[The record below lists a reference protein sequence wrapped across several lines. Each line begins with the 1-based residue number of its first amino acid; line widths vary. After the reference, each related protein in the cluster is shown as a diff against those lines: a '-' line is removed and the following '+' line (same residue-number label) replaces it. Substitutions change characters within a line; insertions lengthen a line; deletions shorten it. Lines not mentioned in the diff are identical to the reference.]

1 MSEKFIECVS
11 WEKMRKFEV
20 DFGFLHLFVY
30 FGDSICMETL
40 FWCTYVRMNSVAN
53 DCAGTGV
60 LRYIYLVRL
69 ESFLFKKYDMYGCN

>member
-1 MSEKFIECVS
+1 MCVVGKDA
-11 WEKMRKFEV
+11 EIR
-20 DFGFLHLFVY
+20 GGLRIVY

-40 FWCTYVRMNSVAN
+40 FWCTYVRMKSVAN

>member
-1 MSEKFIECVS
+1 MSEKFIEGVS

-20 DFGFLHLFVY
+20 DFGFLHLFVLFWGFY
-30 FGDSICMETL
+30 LYGDLI
-40 FWCTYVRMNSVAN
+40 WCTYVRMKSVAN

>member
-40 FWCTYVRMNSVAN
+40 FWCTMKSVAN

>member
-1 MSEKFIECVS
+1 
-11 WEKMRKFEV
+11 
-20 DFGFLHLFVY
+20 
-30 FGDSICMETL
+30 METL
-40 FWCTYVRMNSVAN
+40 FWCTYVRMKSVAN

>member
-30 FGDSICMETL
+30 FGDSIRMETL
-40 FWCTYVRMNSVAN
+40 FWCTYVRMKSVAN
-53 DCAGTGV
+53 DCAGYWSVKVYLFSMIGV
-60 LRYIYLVRL
+60 VFVQKVRYVW
-69 ESFLFKKYDMYGCN
+69 M

>member
-1 MSEKFIECVS
+1 MCVVGKDAEIRGGLRIPAS
-11 WEKMRKFEV
+11 FC
-20 DFGFLHLFVY
+20 

-40 FWCTYVRMNSVAN
+40 FSCTYVRMKSIAN